1 VKRVPLDTAVK
12 AQTIVDYRSH
22 EKDTGSPDV
31 QVAILTQRIRQLTE
45 HLNANRHDQSSRR
58 GLQVMVGR
66 RRRLLKYISR
76 IDLARYKDLIARLG
90 LRR

>member
-1 VKRVPLDTAVK
+1 VSSVPLDQEAKT
-12 AQTIVDYRSH
+12 QTIQDYRVH

-31 QVAILTQRIRQLTE
+31 QVAILTQRIRQLTD
-45 HLNANRHDQSSRR
+45 HVNANRHDQASRR
-58 GLQVMVGR
+58 GLQTMVGR

-76 IDLARYKDLIARLG
+76 QDLARYQELIARLG

>member
-1 VKRVPLDTAVK
+1 MPLDTEVK
-12 AQTIVDYRSH
+12 TQTIVDYRAH

>member
-1 VKRVPLDTAVK
+1 VKRVPLDTEVK
-12 AQTIVDYRSH
+12 TQTIVDYRAH

-76 IDLARYKDLIARLG
+76 TDLARYKDLIARLG

>member
-1 VKRVPLDTAVK
+1 MPLDTEVK
-12 AQTIVDYRSH
+12 TQTIVDYRAH

-76 IDLARYKDLIARLG
+76 MDLARYKDLIARLG